1 MGRRYRDPIRVW
13 SGPDQ
18 GGPIG
23 PVPVRFRWR
32 WRTYVITEVLDRWI
46 EAGQWWTTAGE
57 ALRVSGG
64 TPPPLPAAAAAT
76 ATAAATAAV
85 SAVVAAT
92 ATATTT
98 DRTIWRVEARA
109 PGASGVF
116 DLCERVPATEGR
128 DQVWLLVAVVD

>member
-57 ALRVSGG
+57 ALRASGD
-64 TPPPLPAAAAAT
+64 TQSPVPAATAAAT
-76 ATAAATAAV
+76 ATATA
-85 SAVVAAT
+85 
-92 ATATTT
+92 TT

-116 DLCERVPATEGR
+116 DLCERVPATGGR

>member
-57 ALRVSGG
+57 GLRASGD
-64 TPPPLPAAAAAT
+64 TQSPVPAAAAAAT
-76 ATAAATAAV
+76 ATAI
-85 SAVVAAT
+85 
-92 ATATTT
+92 TT

-116 DLCERVPATEGR
+116 DLCERVPATGGR

>member
-46 EAGQWWTTAGE
+46 EAGQWWATAGE
-57 ALRVSGG
+57 ALRASGG
-64 TPPPLPAAAAAT
+64 AQSPL
-76 ATAAATAAV
+76 
-85 SAVVAAT
+85 AT
-92 ATATTT
+92 ATATATAVADAVT
-98 DRTIWRVEARA
+98 IDRTIWRVEARA
-109 PGASGVF
+109 AGTNGVF
-116 DLCERVPATEGR
+116 DLCERVPATGGR

>member
-57 ALRVSGG
+57 GLRASGD
-64 TPPPLPAAAAAT
+64 TQSPVP
-76 ATAAATAAV
+76 
-85 SAVVAAT
+85 AAT
-92 ATATTT
+92 ATATATT

-116 DLCERVPATEGR
+116 DLCERVPATGGR

>member
-23 PVPVRFRWR
+23 SVPVRFRWR

-57 ALRVSGG
+57 GLRASGD
-64 TPPPLPAAAAAT
+64 TQSPVPAATAAAT
-76 ATAAATAAV
+76 ATAAV

-116 DLCERVPATEGR
+116 DLCERVPATGGR

>member
-23 PVPVRFRWR
+23 SVPVRFRWR

-57 ALRVSGG
+57 ALRASGG
-64 TPPPLPAAAAAT
+64 TPPPLPA
-76 ATAAATAAV
+76 TAAAAV

-116 DLCERVPATEGR
+116 DLCERVPATGGR